1 MCHLLHALV
10 HRSFYSRVRNEPTQV
25 CKEWKVPLRL
35 ATAYGPTTP
44 LFAAGLLAFYF
55 FVLHKVCMI
64 FLIFEKIIRDKQIE
78 IKLCKFGICAITPAV
93 KCR

>member
-1 MCHLLHALV
+1 MMSMCHLLHALV
-10 HRSFYSRVRNEPTQV
+10 HRSFYSRVRNEPT
-25 CKEWKVPLRL
+25 
-35 ATAYGPTTP
+35 TS
-44 LFAAGLLAFYF
+44 LFAAGLLAFCF